1 VTERRTEILD
11 AALAVL
17 AAHGM
22 RGLTHR
28 AVDAEAGIAA
38 GSTSYYFRSRSAL
51 VGGCVERLLEIDM
64 RVEVPTGEVAG
75 RDPAGVAALLAGIA
89 VARATNERHL
99 SVARY
104 ELTLA
109 GMRDPELAALIRS
122 GGDVI
127 RQLLAAP
134 LGALGASDPA
144 AAAEEV
150 GAAWEGLLFT
160 ALVRGPQ
167 DPAALTAWL
176 RPALER
182 VLLAQ
187 PGVGLGDPSPAG

>member
-17 AAHGM
+17 AAQGM

-28 AVDAEAGIAA
+28 AVDAEAGIAP

-51 VGGCVERLLEIDM
+51 VGGCVERLLEID
-64 RVEVPTGEVAG
+64 TGEDAAVESAG
-75 RDPAGVAALLAGIA
+75 GDPADVAAVLAGIA
-89 VARATNERHL
+89 VARATGRRHL
-99 SVARY
+99 TVARY

-109 GMRDPELAALIRS
+109 AVRDPELAAAIRS
-122 GGDVI
+122 GGDTV
-127 RQLLAAP
+127 RRPLAGA
-134 LGALGASDPA
+134 LRALGATDPG

-150 GAAWEGLLFT
+150 GAAWEGLVFT
-160 ALVRGPQ
+160 ALLRGPQ
-167 DPAALTAWL
+167 DPDALTARL

-182 VLLAQ
+182 VLRAQ
-187 PGVGLGDPSPAG
+187 PGVRLRGSSRAG